1 MVRRSLSAPVLRR
14 QEHIVRGIVYI
25 VAATLLFVTMNTSVK
40 WLSAYLHPVE
50 MIWARCTGQLVFVL
64 CAFAPQY
71 GGWRLFAT
79 KRPLAQVGRSVVQ
92 LASTSMFITAI
103 GKVALA
109 DATSISFSAPLIVA
123 ALSGPALG
131 ERVTRVQWLAIA
143 TGFGGAL
150 IIIRPTGG
158 DTSLWALLILGS
170 AFCYA
175 GYQLLTRRVAGVDP
189 PQTSVL
195 YSALAGGIVLS
206 TLVPFYWTTPRGWL
220 QWTLFVSLGLIGG
233 LGHYCVAR
241 AFSYGRAAVISPF
254 HYAQLI
260 WASLV
265 GYVIFGHVPGIW
277 TWLGAAVIVGSGLF
291 IALVEA
297 ATPTRPAVGGRGAG

>member
-1 MVRRSLSAPVLRR
+1 LSAPVLHR

-297 ATPTRPAVGGRGAG
+297 TTPTRPAVGGRGAG

>member
-1 MVRRSLSAPVLRR
+1 VVRRSLSAPVLHR

-297 ATPTRPAVGGRGAG
+297 TTPTRPAVGGRGAG

>member
-1 MVRRSLSAPVLRR
+1 MSAPVLRR
-14 QEHIVRGIVYI
+14 QEHIVRGIIYI
-25 VAATLLFVTMNTSVK
+25 VAATLLFTAMNTSVK
-40 WLSAYLHPVE
+40 WLSAHLHPVE

-64 CAFAPQY
+64 CIFAPQY

-79 KRPLAQVGRSVVQ
+79 QRPLAQIGRSVVQ

-131 ERVTRVQWLAIA
+131 ERVTRLQWLAIV
-143 TGFGGAL
+143 TGFAGAIL
-150 IIIRPTGG
+150 IIRPTGG

-175 GYQLLTRRVAGVDP
+175 GYQILTRTVAGVDP

-195 YSALAGGIVLS
+195 YSALAGGVVLS
-206 TLVPFYWTTPRGWL
+206 AMVPFFWRTPSGWL
-220 QWTLFVSLGLIGG
+220 QWLLFASLGLIGG
-233 LGHYCVAR
+233 VGHYFVAR

-277 TWLGAAVIVGSGLF
+277 TWLGAAVIIGSGLF

-297 ATPTRPAVGGRGAG
+297 STPARPAVGRPRAG